1 MQDSSA
7 SWLTIVKEDVRTISL
22 WQEECTR
29 NHPSCGMGLS
39 QNPLETG
46 KSLPTRCLELTGSS
60 DGSCRFQLRE
70 TKGRTGDYLIL
81 SHRWMQETPKC
92 NTNEVNYFTRL
103 HSGPL
108 EPEYLTPLF
117 QEAGEMAL
125 RLGIRYIWID
135 SLCIIQDSAED
146 WKAEAMMMGSYY
158 QNAWATIAATMT
170 NQKPLDVSRSPSAN
184 KASRITRLPYRDKSG
199 KQQGYFYIQSLQ
211 NATISQTFEKSV
223 AESELLTRGWVFQE
237 WILSPRLLTSTNAG
251 IMLVCRSGL
260 PQSLAGAHALSVSNS
275 KQGFALKTSLNLNMD
290 SRQLLFKSWRMV
302 VEKFS
307 GLSLTSPDLDRL
319 VSLSGIAIEF
329 GQALQKLG
337 GHDIG
342 LHQYISGLWIDDILL
357 GLLWE
362 QGSSGPRR
370 RLKGI
375 PTWSWASMMETAVL
389 GMRVCWRLGSYWKD
403 GWEVPASGYYRSRFS
418 YHSTSGDSAMRDT
431 VHLPPYAPPEPVCK
445 LENVC
450 TIELK
455 FDKIA
460 KVWNEH
466 LDQQFFSAAS
476 YDLSMYS
483 NEKRFVALELLGKL
497 LPVSIHGIISTTDID
512 DFKLLDRTGARRGPK
527 VSQDIFGPDPDVER
541 GPGSDTDDQI
551 WSIRREVSSERDTL
565 LRGWASLEHEKYQSN
580 DTVRGGVYALPIYRL
595 LRTQESNDRLTT
607 GPMGMKVE
615 SVLKHSLNTAFVVLF
630 LRRRQ
635 DSEPSSRSQYFERIG
650 IGRLFG
656 QDFEEEFVSNN
667 ETKIWLV

>member
-1 MQDSSA
+1 MA
-7 SWLTIVKEDVRTISL
+7 
-22 WQEECTR
+22 
-29 NHPSCGMGLS
+29 LS
-39 QNPLETG
+39 QSPLGTG
-46 KSLPTRCLELTGSS
+46 KSLPTRCLELTNTG
-60 DGSCRFQLRE
+60 DGCCQFQLRE
-70 TKGRTGDYLIL
+70 TKALTGDYLIL
-81 SHRWMQETPKC
+81 SHRWTQETPKC
-92 NTNEVNYFTRL
+92 NTTEKNYFARIK
-103 HSGPL
+103 SGPL
-108 EPEYLTPLF
+108 GPEDLTPLF
-117 QEAGEMAL
+117 QEAGELAL

-135 SLCIIQDSAED
+135 SLCIIQDNAED

-170 NQKPLDVSRSPSAN
+170 NAQSKDVSRSPTAN
-184 KASRITRLPYRDKSG
+184 SASRISRLPYRDKSG

-211 NATISQTFEKSV
+211 NATLSQTFEQSV

-237 WILSPRLLTSTNAG
+237 WILSPRLLTTTDAG

-260 PQSLAGAHALSVSNS
+260 PQNLTGAHALSVSNS
-275 KQGFALKTSLNLNMD
+275 KQGFALKTSLNLSMA
-290 SRQLLFKSWRMV
+290 SHQLLFKSWRMV

-319 VSLSGIAIEF
+319 VSLSGIAMEF

-337 GHDIG
+337 EHDIG
-342 LHQYISGLWIDDILL
+342 LHRYTSGLWVGDILL

-362 QGSSGPRR
+362 QGSSGPRC

-375 PTWSWASMMETAVL
+375 PTWSWASMMESADL
-389 GMRVCWRLGSYWKD
+389 GMPVCWRLGSYWKD
-403 GWEVPASGYYRSRFS
+403 GWEVPTSGYYRSKFS
-418 YHSTSGDSAMRDT
+418 YHSTNGESAIRDM

-450 TIELK
+450 TVELK

-460 KVWNEH
+460 KVWQEQF
-466 LDQQFFSAAS
+466 DQQPFSRAS

-483 NEKRFVALELLGKL
+483 NEKRFVALELLARL
-497 LPVSIHGIISTTDID
+497 LPVSIHGIISTADID

-527 VSQDIFGPDPDVER
+527 TSQDVFGPDPDVER

-551 WSIRREVSSERDTL
+551 WSIRRKVSSERDTL

-580 DTVRGGVYALPIYRL
+580 STVVRDGVYALPIYQL
-595 LRTQESNDRLTT
+595 LRTQESSDRLTT

-615 SVLKHSLNTAFVVLF
+615 TVLKHSLNTAFVVLF
-630 LRRRQ
+630 LKRRRY
-635 DSEPSSRSQYFERIG
+635 SEPESPDQYFERIG

-656 QDFEEEFVSNN
+656 PDFEEEFASKN